1 MIINSPLIVC
11 LRNILH
17 DETKLS
23 NFEAMDWELIV
34 RQARKANLLS
44 RTAYL
49 LREKKILASL
59 PDKARGHFISALCVY
74 DANVQAYS
82 WEVGQINS
90 VLSEAGVPCL
100 LLKGVAYIES
110 NLMSMKGRVFSDVD
124 IMVPKDQLKKAE
136 RALIKH
142 GWITSDL
149 DPYNQKYYRLWMHE
163 IPPMTHLTRHSN
175 LDIHHSILPPTAKL
189 KPDNNKFWESSIS
202 LEKNNLYTLSQVDIV
217 LHSATHLF
225 HEGEFDNGLR
235 DLTDLDLLL
244 GEFSIDQNFWVKL
257 LNRAR
262 EQGLGRPLFYAMR
275 YSNIFL
281 QTDIPANVLKDIES
295 EAPPKFL
302 VYIMDFL
309 FLRALLPNHVSCS
322 DQWTGL
328 ARWILYIR
336 SHLLRMP
343 LYLLIPH
350 LLRKSWMGFFGKK
363 R

>member
-1 MIINSPLIVC
+1 MVINTPLIVC

-17 DETKLS
+17 DEIKLS
-23 NFEAMDWELIV
+23 NFEAMDWELVV

-44 RTAYL
+44 RTAYF
-49 LREKKILASL
+49 LRENNLLASL
-59 PDKARGHFISALCVY
+59 PDKVQGHFISALYIY
-74 DANVQAYS
+74 DANVQAYC
-82 WEVGQINS
+82 WEVEQINS
-90 VLSEAGVPCL
+90 VLSDAGVPCL

-110 NLMSMKGRVFSDVD
+110 NLMSRKGRVFSDVD

-136 RALIKH
+136 RALIKC

-149 DPYNQKYYRLWMHE
+149 NPYNQKYYRLWMHE

-189 KPDNNKFWESSIS
+189 KPDNNKFWESCIS
-202 LEKNNLYTLSQVDIV
+202 LDKNNLYTLSQVDIV

-244 GEFSIDQNFWVKL
+244 GEFSIDRSFWDKL

-262 EQGLGRPLFYAMR
+262 EQSLGRPLFYAMR
-275 YSNIFL
+275 YSSIFL
-281 QTDIPANVLKDIES
+281 QTKIPDGVLKDMES

-302 VYIMDFL
+302 VNIMDFL

-350 LLRKSWMGFFGKK
+350 LLRKSWMGFFAKK